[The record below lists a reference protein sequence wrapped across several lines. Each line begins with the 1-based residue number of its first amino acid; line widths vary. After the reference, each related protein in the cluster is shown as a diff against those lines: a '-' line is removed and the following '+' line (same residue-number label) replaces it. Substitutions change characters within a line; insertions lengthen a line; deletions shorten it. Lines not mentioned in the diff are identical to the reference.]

1 MSDGTARARTIRVPD
16 ELRALA
22 ADGSALRN
30 ALTELAARTPDA
42 IALGR
47 GDPDLDTPAHMIAA
61 ARAAIEAGWAD
72 APAPPAGLPALRSAI
87 AARLRAANGIPVDPE
102 GVLVTCGGQE
112 GLYLLMQ
119 GLLAPGDE
127 ILVPDPRYS
136 SYDQAIAHAGA
147 AMVPIPTE
155 PEDGFDLRPEAVL
168 RAITPRT
175 RAILLVTPGN
185 PTAGIITPASLRA
198 IAEIARER
206 DLIVISDEIYDQF
219 VYAPGEHLSIASLPG
234 MFERTITLN
243 GLSKS
248 YAMTGWRVGY
258 LAGPPTAIAQLD
270 RLKAAIS
277 GRVAAV
283 SQYAAL
289 AAIAGPQDCVAEQRA
304 IYAARREVMMR
315 GLSRLGLRF
324 APPLGAIYIFADAAS
339 VGISSFELSYLLLDQ
354 ARVLIFPGTA
364 FGERWVDWLRISYLQ
379 PEPVLEEA
387 LERMAAVLERYG

>member
-1 MSDGTARARTIRVPD
+1 MSERSSRQRTVRVPD
-16 ELRALA
+16 DLRALA

-47 GDPDLDTPAHMIAA
+47 GDPDLDTPPHIIAA
-61 ARAAIEAGWAD
+61 AVAAIDDGRAD
-72 APAPPAGLPALRSAI
+72 APAPSEGLPELRAAI
-87 AARLRAANGIPVDPE
+87 ARRLRALNGIPVDAD

-119 GLLAPGDE
+119 GLLEPGDE

-136 SYDQAIAHAGA
+136 SYDQAIAHSGA

-155 PEDGFDLRPEAVL
+155 PEDGFDLRPEAVE
-168 RAITPRT
+168 RGVTPRT
-175 RAILLVTPGN
+175 RAILLITPGN
-185 PTAGIITPASLRA
+185 PTAGIISPGSLRA

-206 DLIVISDEIYDQF
+206 DLIVISDEIYDRF

-258 LAGPPTAIAQLD
+258 LAGPPDVIAAMAG
-270 RLKAAIS
+270 LKRGVSA
-277 GRVAAV
+277 RVAAA

-289 AAIAGPQDCVAEQRA
+289 AAIDGPQDCVAEQRA
-304 IYAARREVMMR
+304 IYAARREIMMR
-315 GLSRLGLRF
+315 GLSRLGLRY
-324 APPLGAIYIFADAAS
+324 APPLGAFYVFADAAS
-339 VGISSFELSYLLLDQ
+339 VGISSFELSYLLLSE
-354 ARVLIFPGTA
+354 AKVLIFPGTA

-379 PEPVLEEA
+379 PEAVLEEA
-387 LERMAAVLERYG
+387 IERMAVVLERYG